1 MLHSLSKTFVAVAM
15 IAIIIPAASVSAES
29 PSGQADE
36 NSDNKVVQTSHT
48 ECADGSTACTLPGCT
63 DGDNGCVDGYC
74 EKCRRLGLI
83 GRIRLF
89 GLFGNR
95 CDHAGCRNCRGG
107 GGDGSLGNRFLPNG
121 CGGKG
126 CPPWGTYQM
135 VYPLNPDHC
144 DPRDGQVHA
153 AQGYGVPMAVPLAPV
168 VRHQYNYSWGVPA
181 SRITHISNH
190 APHRVPAG
198 PMYGPAGHDGLG
210 PYGGYPSNGYVH
222 GGGHG
227 GGSYCPE
234 CQANGN

>member
-1 MLHSLSKTFVAVAM
+1 MLHSLSKMFVAVAM

-29 PSGQADE
+29 PSGDSAPSNDGQIVQVGHAECVDGC
-36 NSDNKVVQTSHT
+36 SD
-48 ECADGSTACTLPGCT
+48 DGCLGGCVS
-63 DGDNGCVDGYC
+63 GGCGIVDGYC

-95 CDHAGCRNCRGG
+95 CDCDGCRNCRGG
-107 GGDGSLGNRFLPNG
+107 NGMGGNFLPNG

-126 CPPWGTYQM
+126 CPPFGRYQM

-153 AQGYGVPMAVPLAPV
+153 AQGYGMPMAVPLAPV

-190 APHRVPAG
+190 APHRVPAAGGYG
-198 PMYGPAGHDGLG
+198 PSAYDMYGTYGYGSHGH
-210 PYGGYPSNGYVH
+210 VH
-222 GGGHG
+222 GGVHG